1 MHHVHVDIPIRRFDR
16 FPRRLLM
23 VAGGAA
29 IVGLVV
35 WVLALIGAF
44 GESERAWQAYLH
56 AWLYFTSLTVGAI
69 AFAAALVVT
78 DARWAR
84 SVRRFALA
92 PVAFL
97 PLAWLLLIPIL
108 LKTTTLFPWAQHPE
122 ALVPP
127 QDMWMEPSFVAARN
141 LVLFGALV
149 LLGLAFTF
157 FALRPDAGLGRD
169 LAPARGRGLYTWM
182 TRGWRGQEVEE
193 AHAWAR
199 LRRLAVIYGLL
210 YAVALSFIAYDFVM
224 SLENHF
230 ISTLIGPYFFMGAFL
245 GGIAL
250 TGLITAAVRGTLR
263 LHAWILPVHLHDIGK
278 LTFAFCIFWAYLFWA
293 QYIVIWYGLLLP
305 EQAFLVHRMSE
316 PFGVLSM
323 LVLLGIFVVPFAGL
337 LGVAPKKKPFVY
349 SIFASIILFAIWLER
364 YILVYPSL
372 YIGAEDIPLGLPE
385 IGATLLFGGLFLAT
399 IGWFLSTM
407 PVMQSWEAP
416 SEPHPDLLL
425 DDARNQAPMRQI
437 TAD

>member
-1 MHHVHVDIPIRRFDR
+1 MVHHDMHAEIPIRRYDS
-16 FPRRLLM
+16 FPRKLLM

-29 IVGLVV
+29 LLGLVV
-35 WVLALIGAF
+35 WVLALIGTF

-56 AWLYFTSLTVGAI
+56 AWLYFASLAVGAI

-78 DARWAR
+78 GARWAR

-97 PLAWLLLIPIL
+97 PIAWLLLIPIL

-127 QDMWMEPSFVAARN
+127 QDMWMNPSFVAARN

-149 LLGLAFTF
+149 MLGVTFTF
-157 FALRPDAGLGRD
+157 FSLRPDAGLGRE
-169 LAPARGRGLYTWM
+169 LAPARGRGLYTWL

-193 AHAWAR
+193 AHAWTR
-199 LRRLAVIYGLL
+199 LRKLAVIYGLV
-210 YAVALSFIAYDFVM
+210 YAVAMSFIVYDFVM

-250 TGLITAAVRGTLR
+250 TGLVTVAVRGTLR
-263 LHAWILPVHLHDIGK
+263 LHDWIHPAQLHDIGK
-278 LTFAFCIFWAYLFWA
+278 LTFAFFIFWAYLFWA
-293 QYIVIWYGLLLP
+293 QYIVIWYGMLLP
-305 EQAFLVHRMSE
+305 EQAFLVNRMSA
-316 PFGVLSM
+316 PFGKLAM
-323 LVLLGIFVVPFAGL
+323 LVFLGIFVVPFAGL
-337 LGVAPKKKPFVY
+337 LGVAPKKKPVIY
-349 SIFASIILFAIWLER
+349 SIFASIILFAIWIER
-364 YILVYPSL
+364 YVLVYPSL
-372 YIGAEDIPLGLPE
+372 YIGADDVPFGLPE
-385 IGATLLFGGLFLAT
+385 IAATLLFGGLFLAC

-416 SEPHPDLLL
+416 SDPHPDLMLETSPTRPV
-425 DDARNQAPMRQI
+425 AR
-437 TAD
+437 